1 MLGSFKD
8 QINWSTAFCPDLNHV
23 AMSRVF
29 ITDHDR
35 VEQPI
40 DNLMD
45 AEFDCLVGLSI
56 QDAFLPERA
65 PQIGIHNRL

>member
-1 MLGSFKD
+1 MLGLFKD

-29 ITDHDR
+29 ITDHGR

-45 AEFDCLVGLSI
+45 AKLNWLVGLSI
-56 QDAFLPERA
+56 QDAFLSECA
-65 PQIGIHNRL
+65 SSIGIHNRL